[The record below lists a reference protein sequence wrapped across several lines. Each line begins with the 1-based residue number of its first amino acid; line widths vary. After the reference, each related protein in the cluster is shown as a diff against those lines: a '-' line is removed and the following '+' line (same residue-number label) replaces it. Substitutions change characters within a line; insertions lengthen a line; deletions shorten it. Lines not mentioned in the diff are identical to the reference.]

1 MRKKIVITGG
11 LGYIGTELCKLY
23 SGVSWHHQI
32 TIIDNRFIS
41 ERVNQIRNW
50 NMEFIHGDILDKE
63 LIEKYCKDADVVHH
77 LAGITD
83 VPRTKGEASKNQDE
97 KIKEVGEIGTQNIL
111 DIVNDKCKIIF
122 PSTHVVFEGIDEVKT
137 DIKEDFA
144 TKPILSYSSSKAVN
158 ENQLKKSGKNYIILR
173 LGSVYGYSTDS
184 MRIDI
189 MPNLF
194 SKIASQNGTL
204 KLFAGGRQI
213 KSLVPLIDVA
223 RCFKFMEEKNEIKSE
238 TFNLTKDTLT
248 VKEVAE
254 VCKKHNPN
262 IELKETNDEV
272 PNLGFSLSNAKL
284 LKTGFNFL
292 YNLDQNIKEM
302 IQKWSKQDLIKDL
315 EHIRDGEN
323 LFVDNRGTISNHEL
337 TEPINLIGMIE
348 SKKGTIRANHY
359 HPQQEQKCLF
369 TKGQIIEIFQD
380 IINPNA
386 PKITQ
391 VVNAGQLSIIKPN
404 VAHTMV
410 FTKDTTFLNLVRG
423 ERDHENYGITHTIKH
438 VFVDDKE
445 KNLLLN
451 CYKYNCRSCGNVNLK
466 RVVSLGYQPLAN
478 NLLNKVSEKCELY
491 PLEVN
496 YCDKCHNC
504 QLSVAVDPKKMFS
517 NYLYTS
523 STSKVFRDHF
533 INAAKHYHKE
543 LKLNKKKSYILDI
556 GSNDGVALK
565 PFLDLGFKKILGI
578 EPAKNLAKL
587 ANKNRIKTFNG
598 FLEKKNIK
606 KIKKNAD
613 LILASNVFAHSD
625 KLKEMAEC
633 MLSLLSKKGTIVIEV
648 QYLINTLKDLTFDNI
663 YHEHYN
669 YWSLTSFKNFF
680 DQFEA
685 KIFKAEKIDT
695 HGGSLRIYVKKD
707 KKVKIDISVKKI
719 LNEEDKFGIKKF
731 KTYQEFGKKVYKIRE
746 NVLKNIKKLK
756 NNNKKIIG
764 YGAPAKATTALNFFG
779 ISKEIDFIVEDNKL
793 KHNKF
798 IPGVKVPIKNKLQIK
813 NKNNVLLVLAW
824 NFYDDI
830 KKNNSKLSSNFVN
843 IKDLESNTWR

>member
-1 MRKKIVITGG
+1 MKKKIIITGG
-11 LGYIGTELCKLY
+11 LGYIGTELCKIY
-23 SGVSWHHQI
+23 SGLSWHHEI
-32 TIIDNRFIS
+32 IIIDNRFIS

-50 NMEFIHGDILDKE
+50 NMEFVQGDIMDKNFV
-63 LIEKYCKDADVVHH
+63 KKFFKDVDVVHH
-77 LAGITD
+77 LAGVTD
-83 VPRTKGEASKNQDE
+83 VPRTKTDSNAAQDE
-97 KIKEVGEIGTQNIL
+97 KIKAVGEQGTQNIL
-111 DIVNDKCKIIF
+111 DSISNNCKIIF
-122 PSTHVVFEGIDEVKT
+122 PSTHVVFEGINEVRT
-137 DIKEDFA
+137 DIQEEEPL
-144 TKPILSYSSSKAVN
+144 KPILSYSSSKAIN

-223 RCFKFMEEKNEIKSE
+223 RCFKFMEEKNEISSE
-238 TFNLTKDTLT
+238 IFNLTKDTLT

-254 VCKKHNPN
+254 VCKKHNSK
-262 IELKETNDEV
+262 ITLKETNDEV
-272 PNLGFSLSNAKL
+272 PNLGFSLSNKKL
-284 LKTGFNFL
+284 LNTGFKFL

-302 IQKWSKQDLIKDL
+302 IHKWSKQNLNKDL
-315 EHIRDGEN
+315 EYVRDGEN
-323 LFVDNRGTISNHEL
+323 LFVDDRGVISNHEL
-337 TEPINLIGMIE
+337 TEPINLIGMID

-380 IINPNA
+380 IVNPNS

-423 ERDHENYGITHTIKH
+423 ERDHENYGITHTVRH
-438 VFVDDKE
+438 LFVDEKE
-445 KNLLLN
+445 KNLLLKN
-451 CYKYNCRSCGNVNLK
+451 YKFDCRSCGNINLK

-478 NLLNKVSEKCELY
+478 NLLAKKNDRCELY

-504 QLSVAVDPKKMFS
+504 QLSVSVDPKQMFS

-523 STSKVFRDHF
+523 STSKIFRTHF
-533 INAAKHYHKE
+533 VNAAKKYSKE
-543 LKLNKKKSYILDI
+543 LKLNKKKSYIIDV

-565 PFLDLGFKKILGI
+565 PFLNLGFKKVLGI

-587 ANKNRIKTFNG
+587 ANKNKIKTFNG
-598 FLEKKNIK
+598 FLDKKNVK

-633 MLSLLSKKGTIVIEV
+633 MLSLLGGKGTIVIEV
-648 QYLINTLKDLTFDNI
+648 QYLVNTLQDLTFDNI

-669 YWSLTSFKNFF
+669 YWSLTSLVNFFKNF
-680 DQFEA
+680 DA
-685 KIFKAEKIDT
+685 KVYKSEKVDT

-707 KKVKIDISVKKI
+707 KKTKIQSSVIKMLK
-719 LNEEDKFGIKKF
+719 EEENFGIKKY
-731 KTYQEFGKKVYKIRE
+731 KTYKEFGKKVYKIRD

-756 NNNKKIIG
+756 ENNKTVIG

-779 ISKEIDFIVEDNKL
+779 ITNEIDFIVEDNKL

-798 IPGVKVPIKNKLQIK
+798 IPGVKIPIMSKSQIK
-813 NKNNVLLVLAW
+813 NKNNILLVLAW
-824 NFYDDI
+824 NFYEDI
-830 KKNNSKLSSNFVN
+830 KNNNYELSDSFINIKELESSNQ
-843 IKDLESNTWR
+843 K

>member
-23 SGVSWHHQI
+23 SGVSWHHKI
-32 TIIDNRFIS
+32 TVIDNRFIS

-50 NMEFIHGDILDKE
+50 NMEFIQGDILDKD
-63 LIEKYCKDADVVHH
+63 IIQKHFKDADVVHH
-77 LAGITD
+77 LAGVTA
-83 VPRTKGEASKNQDE
+83 VPKTKSESSEAIDK

-111 DIVNDKCKIIF
+111 DVISDNCKIIF
-122 PSTHVVFEGIDEVKT
+122 PSTHVVYEGINEVKK
-137 DIKEDFA
+137 DISENET
-144 TKPILSYSSSKAVN
+144 TKPVLSYSSSKAVN
-158 ENQLKKSGKNYIILR
+158 ENQLKNSGKNYIILR

-223 RCFKFMEEKNEIKSE
+223 RCFKFMEEKEEISAE

-254 VCKKHNPN
+254 VCKKHNPK
-262 IELKETNDEV
+262 ITLKETNDEV
-272 PNLGFSLSNAKL
+272 PNLGFSLSNKKL
-284 LKTGFNFL
+284 LNTGFEFL
-292 YNLDQNIKEM
+292 YNLNQNIKEM
-302 IQKWSKQDLIKDL
+302 IEKWSKQNLIKDL
-315 EHIRDGEN
+315 EHVKDGEN
-323 LFVDNRGTISNHEL
+323 LFIDDRGFISNHEL

-423 ERDHENYGITHTIKH
+423 ERDHENYGITHTIRH
-438 VFVDDKE
+438 LFVDEKE
-445 KNLLLN
+445 KNLLLK
-451 CYKYNCRSCGNVNLK
+451 CYKFECRSCGNTDLK
-466 RVVSLGYQPLAN
+466 RVISLGYHPLAN
-478 NLLNKVSEKCELY
+478 NLIRKKNEKCDLY

-496 YCDKCHNC
+496 YCKKCHNC

-523 STSKVFRDHF
+523 STSKIFRDHF
-533 INAAKHYHKE
+533 VEAAKKYYKE
-543 LKLNKKKSYILDI
+543 LKLNKKKSYVIDI

-565 PFLDLGFKKILGI
+565 PFLDLGFKKVLGI

-587 ANKNRIKTFNG
+587 ANKNKIKTFNG
-598 FLEKKNIK
+598 FLEKKNIR

-648 QYLINTLKDLTFDNI
+648 QYLMNTLKDLTFDNI

-669 YWSLTSFKNFF
+669 YWSLTSLIYFFNQFK
-680 DQFEA
+680 A
-685 KIFKAEKIDT
+685 KIFRSEKVNT
-695 HGGSLRIYVKKD
+695 HGGSIRVYIKKD
-707 KKVKIDISVKKI
+707 KKVKIEQSVKKM
-719 LNEEDKFGIKKF
+719 LKEEEVFGIKDF
-731 KTYQEFGKKVYKIRE
+731 KTYQKFAEKIYRIKE

-756 NNNKKIIG
+756 KNNKTIIG

-798 IPGVKVPIKNKLQIK
+798 IPGVKIPIKNKSTVKDKK
-813 NKNNVLLVLAW
+813 NITLVLAW
-824 NFYDDI
+824 NFYNDI
-830 KKNNSKLSSNFVN
+830 KKNNPNLSENFVN
-843 IKDLESNTWR
+843 IKDLEINS